1 MCARACVHIGVP
13 DMVCG
18 HFWLKPVHLFWWHS
32 GEASSGHGSC
42 TSFNVP
48 PTYFPTYFLDNGD
61 ENDDSVELRGNTETI
76 CRCNAE
82 TYANESCNAET
93 YAKATK
99 GKAISETSIQGIP
112 LHKTDTLCRCNAEAY
127 ANESCNV
134 ETYANATKGKAIRT
148 NAAAGKAGVRTIS
161 YETWGC
167 WVLAILPWLFGGE
180 SHEKDAEIH
189 EQPRTLQ
196 ANQPLP
202 WRL

>member
-82 TYANESCNAET
+82 TYAKERCNAET
-93 YAKATK
+93 YAK
-99 GKAISETSIQGIP
+99 E
-112 LHKTDTLCRCNAEAY
+112 
-127 ANESCNV
+127 
-134 ETYANATKGKAIRT
+134 TKGKAIRT
-148 NAAAGKAGVRTIS
+148 NTAADKSALRTHFGSFSNAAAGKAGVRTIN

-167 WVLAILPWLFGGE
+167 WVLAILPWLFGGG

-189 EQPRTLQ
+189 EQPQTLQ